1 VDSPLAVPG
10 VYGGIYNH
18 YILLRTLE
26 DGFGVTAY
34 LGGAASAS
42 PINAIWRL

>member
-18 YILLRTLE
+18 YSLLRPLE
-26 DGFGVTAY
+26 AGFGVTAY